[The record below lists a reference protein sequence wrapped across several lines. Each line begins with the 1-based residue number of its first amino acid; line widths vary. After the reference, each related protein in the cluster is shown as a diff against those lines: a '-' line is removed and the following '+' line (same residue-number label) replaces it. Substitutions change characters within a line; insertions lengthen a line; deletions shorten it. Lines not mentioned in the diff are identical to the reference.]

1 MSPASKFWLGV
12 IILSFLLISIKEPL
26 IFSFVVIVYLIVSSV
41 LYFII
46 NDELKRLLLQ
56 QEYYEEYQRK
66 EKATTWL
73 KNHYSTR
80 TKEIERYLFY
90 LKFILIHWVVTA
102 FNSFNN
108 FLNNKFSKNG

>member
-12 IILSFLLISIKEPL
+12 ILLLLIIIQIKLPIL
-26 IFSFVVIVYLIVSSV
+26 FFIIFILYLIVSSV

-46 NDELKRLLLQ
+46 NAELKGLLLQ
-56 QEYYEEYQRK
+56 QEYYEERQRK
-66 EKATTWL
+66 EEATWF
-73 KNHYSTR
+73 KNHYSDR